1 MKKVFVLIGS
11 HDGNIGV
18 FTNVKNAYES
28 AVRYINNSDEEVIT
42 TYQQALKGCKGWGCT
57 IESSSY
63 SNQATIEVHYLNL
76 KIS

>member
-18 FTNVKNAYES
+18 FTNVKNAYQS
-28 AVRYINNSDEEVIT
+28 AVTYITNCDNEVAT

-57 IESSSY
+57 IESKSY
-63 SNQATIEVHYLNL
+63 NTQATIEVHYLNL
-76 KIS
+76 KIN